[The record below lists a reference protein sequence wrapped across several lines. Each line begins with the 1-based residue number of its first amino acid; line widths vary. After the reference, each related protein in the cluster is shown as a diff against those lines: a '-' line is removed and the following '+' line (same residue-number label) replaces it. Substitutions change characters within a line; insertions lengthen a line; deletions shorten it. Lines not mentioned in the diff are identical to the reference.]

1 MTTMIAAAVE
11 SSSDGSDAGP
21 GLLGFLVVA
30 FLLLALFLLYRSM
43 RKQLRRVDFD
53 ADGVT
58 DEERMRRHGPHQSG
72 PIDHSSDQ

>member
-1 MTTMIAAAVE
+1 
-11 SSSDGSDAGP
+11 
-21 GLLGFLVVA
+21 
-30 FLLLALFLLYRSM
+30 M